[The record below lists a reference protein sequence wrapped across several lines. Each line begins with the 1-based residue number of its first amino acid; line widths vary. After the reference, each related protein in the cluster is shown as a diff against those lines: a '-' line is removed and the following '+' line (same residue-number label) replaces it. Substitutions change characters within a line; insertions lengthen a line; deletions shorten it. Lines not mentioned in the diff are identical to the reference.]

1 MNFMG
6 YFSFI
11 DFMMYG
17 PFQLHLQGYF
27 QIVSVNIYNVHVRY
41 INLLIYTVIIL
52 R

>member
-11 DFMMYG
+11 YFMMYG

-27 QIVSVNIYNVHVRY
+27 QIVSVNITMYMY
-41 INLLIYTVIIL
+41 INLLINTVIIL